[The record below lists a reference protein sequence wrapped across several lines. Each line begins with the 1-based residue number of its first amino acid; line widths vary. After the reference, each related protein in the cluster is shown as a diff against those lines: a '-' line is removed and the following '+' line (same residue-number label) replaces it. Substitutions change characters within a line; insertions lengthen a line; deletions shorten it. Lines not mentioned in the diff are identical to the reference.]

1 MKTGPHPDW
10 RSIARHAVLVSGL
23 AFSLHYP
30 WEYAQCGLFFVHRAS
45 PADPWSML
53 LVTGGDLILTW
64 IAHLV
69 LTALTGRW
77 LWLHEPWTLRV
88 WLALSGAALA
98 LSIPIELYALATNR
112 WAYTTINPRLPLIGV
127 SVIPVLQLL
136 LLFPLTFLL
145 ARSGQRAW
153 EKTSRRDPA

>member
-1 MKTGPHPDW
+1 MKTASPDW
-10 RSIARHAVLVSGL
+10 PAVARHALLVSGL
-23 AFSLHYP
+23 AFVLHYA
-30 WEYAQCGLFFVHRAS
+30 WEYVQCGLFFVHRAN

-53 LVTGGDLILTW
+53 QVTGGDLILTW
-64 IAHLV
+64 IAHLM
-69 LTALTGRW
+69 LTARTGRW

-98 LSIPIELYALATNR
+98 LSIPIELYALATDR
-112 WAYTTINPRLPLIGV
+112 WAYTAINPRLPLLGV

-145 ARSGQRAW
+145 ARRGQRLW
-153 EKTSRRDPA
+153 EKMASP